1 MVCKKAVTV
10 SDREDEEFESLTRS
24 LYYDIVGSFTFRHY
38 SSKYFIGEGKLE
50 EIKEFIEQ
58 NETDVVIING
68 KIKSS
73 QWYNLETY
81 LGKRVIDKTM
91 LILEIFA
98 DRARS
103 KEARLEVELA
113 TLNYQLPLLKEW
125 IHRAKKG
132 EHPGFMAGGEY
143 DIDQYY
149 FHVQRRIKKIRG
161 EIEKI
166 RMERMER
173 RKNRSRKGY
182 FLVTIAGYTNSGKSQ
197 LMKTLSGE
205 NVVIEDRMFSTLA
218 TRTSRIMNT
227 KKRVLI
233 TDTVGFIKDLP
244 PLILEA
250 FQATLEDI
258 FNSDLIIFLI
268 DGSDEFDIL
277 SEKVETSMRIFS
289 GELSAKILP
298 VINKIDRKIRDIDK
312 KAEYV
317 REKISEPV
325 FVSAKTG
332 ENIQVLL
339 DRIYS
344 MLEYDKEYSLEIESS
359 RNYMPLV
366 SFIYDYG
373 DIVNYEIKDKIYLK
387 FKINSRFD
395 GIIRKYINLL

>member
-24 LYYDIVGSFTFRHY
+24 LYYDIIGSFTFRHY

-81 LGKRVIDKTM
+81 LRKRVIDKTM

-149 FHVQRRIKKIRG
+149 FHVQKRIKKIRG

-166 RMERMER
+166 RMERKER

-205 NVVIEDRMFSTLA
+205 NVVIEDRMFSTLV

-268 DGSDEFDIL
+268 DGSDEFDLL

-298 VINKIDRKIRDIDK
+298 VINKIDRRIRDIDK
-312 KAEYV
+312 KAEYI

-344 MLEYDKEYSLEIESS
+344 MLEYDREYSLEIESS
-359 RNYMPLV
+359 GNYMPLV
-366 SFIYDYG
+366 TFVTDYG

>member
-24 LYYDIVGSFTFRHY
+24 LYYDIIGSFTFRHY

-149 FHVQRRIKKIRG
+149 FHVQKRIKKIRG

-166 RMERMER
+166 RMERKER

-205 NVVIEDRMFSTLA
+205 NVVIEDRMFSTLV

-268 DGSDEFDIL
+268 DGSDEFDLL

-298 VINKIDRKIRDIDK
+298 VINKIDRRIRDIDK
-312 KAEYV
+312 KAEYI

-344 MLEYDKEYSLEIESS
+344 MLEYDREYSLEIESS
-359 RNYMPLV
+359 GNYMPLV
-366 SFIYDYG
+366 SFVYDYG